1 MSSACSARAPKAMT
15 IESLDRPLEIAED
28 FTLSVLGEDSGSRKK
43 AQAIKIV
50 GRRLIARV
58 GERLS
63 AGTAIRID
71 CEDAFLMGEVLGC
84 WQERGAIFIALD
96 LHHALTRLAE
106 LAELRD
112 EWREPQSEI
121 REIRTIRHSA

>member
-1 MSSACSARAPKAMT
+1 MSTACSAGAAKAMR
-15 IESLDRPLEIAED
+15 IQSLDQPLEIAED
-28 FTLSVLGEDSGSRKK
+28 FSLRILGEDGNTPVQ

-58 GERLS
+58 EERL
-63 AGTAIRID
+63 AEGTAIRID
-71 CEDAFLMGEVLGC
+71 CEDAFLLGEVLGC
-84 WQERGAIFIALD
+84 WQERGGIFVALD

-106 LAELRD
+106 LAEMRN

-121 REIRTIRHSA
+121 REIRTIRQSA